1 MAFMAKMTHVFVHS
15 ARFTPILYRLVM
27 SSRPHLV
34 LTLLLGALTAFAPM
48 SIDMY
53 LPSFPTLQREF
64 AGNPGLV
71 QATLSLFFIGLAI
84 GQAVYGP
91 LADRFGR
98 KPPLYAGL
106 ALYVA
111 GSVIAAF
118 APSLETLVAARF
130 IQGIGGCAGMVIAR
144 AIVRDLFD
152 ERDSARMLTM
162 LMLVMGL
169 APILAPIVGG
179 QLLVFFGWRS
189 VFWVLTGFGALCLLF
204 SVTSLRESLPPER
217 RLPGGIGAAIVNY
230 RQLLRDKRFMT
241 QVMTGAFTMAGMF
254 AYISGS
260 PFVFIELNGVPA
272 ERFGFLFGLNA
283 LGLIAASQINHRL
296 LACHSGRSILAAA
309 TLGFAIAALLVAA
322 NVVTGIGG
330 FVGLL
335 VPLFFSV
342 ASLGFIAP
350 NTTAAAMALHGRIAG
365 AASALLGILQFGVG
379 ALSVGLVGLFADGSA
394 RPMGL
399 VIAACG
405 IGAFLLQRLSRRA
418 A

>member
-1 MAFMAKMTHVFVHS
+1 MSSVATGIFSPTLH
-15 ARFTPILYRLVM
+15 RLAM

-84 GQAVYGP
+84 GQAIYGP

-106 ALYVA
+106 ALYVV

-189 VFWVLTGFGALCLLF
+189 VFWVLTAFGALCLLF
-204 SVTSLRESLPPER
+204 SVTSLRESLPPAQ
-217 RLPGGIGAAIVNY
+217 RLPGGIGAALANY
-230 RQLLRDKRFMT
+230 RQLLRDRRYMT

-296 LACHSGRSILAAA
+296 LARHSGRSILAAA
-309 TLGFAIAALLVAA
+309 TLGFAIATLLVAA
-322 NVVTGIGG
+322 NVMTGIGG
-330 FVGLL
+330 FIGLL

-405 IGAFLLQRLSRRA
+405 IGASLLQRLSRRA